1 MMLLW
6 VVMAVAVRRW
16 QSLLAVAVGRRVC
29 LVLIRRR
36 CSLTVTAA
44 RLMRGGLRRHV
55 RSGRARPA
63 TIVVVVAWPLVV
75 AAVEGRPARVR
86 AVGVGGLLLVRGP
99 LMWYLLVG
107 GLRRRRRRRRLRCS
121 PRAAGLGRVLPALL
135 SSVLVALRVLGQIL
149 GLGGVRRLPKVV
161 VVQRLLSGDPL
172 RRVHRQQRRQQL
184 LRLLVQ
190 HSKLLVEAVR
200 VGLVAALRR
209 DHLVVVQ
216 LGKPRPRLLRGRAK
230 HLEDFVDLLKL
241 VLPGQDRLL
250 QEQLGEDAA
259 DGPHVHRWAVELR
272 AQQQL
277 RWAIP
282 QRDHPVGQLA
292 ARVVKRPR
300 QAEICQLQLP
310 LVVDQEVGAFDVA
323 MQHAVLVAICQP
335 FKQLLHVTLNL
346 RRRESCARIGQPREI
361 VVAELH
367 DHVDRP
373 LAVVVLACFG
383 RHNLLQLHDVF
394 VVQHLENLDLPDRRH
409 GEPFL
414 LVVHTHPL
422 QSHDLPRHLIPG
434 LVHLPVR
441 PLPHLLHLLVDL
453 DVARAARGVGHVR
466 RLPIPST
473 TPSAFPLRRR

>member
-29 LVLIRRR
+29 LHARWGVKPGEPWRGSALESGGSWHPAHLVLIRRR

-55 RSGRARPA
+55 RSGRARPGHETGCMDSCVCSCITTVRCGAASQTGSLGRVGRAPRLAEGALLSTRQPWAAVRGAPA

-190 HSKLLVEAVR
+190 
-200 VGLVAALRR
+200 
-209 DHLVVVQ
+209 
-216 LGKPRPRLLRGRAK
+216 
-230 HLEDFVDLLKL
+230 
-241 VLPGQDRLL
+241 PG
-250 QEQLGEDAA
+250 
-259 DGPHVHRWAVELR
+259 
-272 AQQQL
+272 
-277 RWAIP
+277 
-282 QRDHPVGQLA
+282 
-292 ARVVKRPR
+292 
-300 QAEICQLQLP
+300 
-310 LVVDQEVGAFDVA
+310 
-323 MQHAVLVAICQP
+323 
-335 FKQLLHVTLNL
+335 
-346 RRRESCARIGQPREI
+346 
-361 VVAELH
+361 
-367 DHVDRP
+367 
-373 LAVVVLACFG
+373 
-383 RHNLLQLHDVF
+383 
-394 VVQHLENLDLPDRRH
+394 
-409 GEPFL
+409 
-414 LVVHTHPL
+414 
-422 QSHDLPRHLIPG
+422 
-434 LVHLPVR
+434 
-441 PLPHLLHLLVDL
+441 
-453 DVARAARGVGHVR
+453 
-466 RLPIPST
+466 
-473 TPSAFPLRRR
+473 